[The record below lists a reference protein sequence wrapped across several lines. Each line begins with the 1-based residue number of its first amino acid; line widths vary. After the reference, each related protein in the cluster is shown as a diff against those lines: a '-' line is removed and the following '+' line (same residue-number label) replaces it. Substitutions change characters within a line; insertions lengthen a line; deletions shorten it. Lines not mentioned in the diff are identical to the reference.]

1 MKHRWIIHVV
11 VAMAAKRAPNAS
23 PPPETA
29 PGDVERRLPLT
40 HLSYHALL
48 ALAPRPL
55 HGYGIL
61 KEIAALTGV
70 LELETGTL
78 YTAIRRLADEGLIEA
93 SPPPS
98 EGADARRR
106 YYRLTRLGARVL
118 RAESERLAALVE
130 SARVRNAFSLAAE
143 SGR

>member
-1 MKHRWIIHVV
+1 
-11 VAMAAKRAPNAS
+11 MAAKRAPNAS

-29 PGDVERRLPLT
+29 PGDVERHLPLT
-40 HLSYHALL
+40 HLSYHTLL
-48 ALAPRPL
+48 ALAPGPL

-61 KEIAALTGV
+61 KEIASLTGV

-78 YTAIRRLADEGLIEA
+78 YTAIRRLAAAGLIEA
-93 SPPPS
+93 SPPPG

-106 YYRLTRLGARVL
+106 YYRLTTLGARVL

-130 SARVRNAFSLAAE
+130 SARERDAFSLASE
-143 SGR
+143 KG